1 MIVDL
6 QTEGV
11 GDGGATFI
19 IVPGTYSDILILESI
34 SGLSE
39 TSPLIITAEPDS
51 VFFEIVGTS
60 SSSDAAFTINALSYI
75 TFENLNIRDVSDAG
89 NELERGFSFVGSSSE
104 GCSFNV
110 VKGCSIFLGA
120 NGARPLTSI

>member
-11 GDGGATFI
+11 GDGGATFTI
-19 IVPGTYSDILILESI
+19 IPGTYSDTLILESI

-51 VFFEIVGTS
+51 VF
-60 SSSDAAFTINALSYI
+60 LK
-75 TFENLNIRDVSDAG
+75 LL
-89 NELERGFSFVGSSSE
+89 ELHLQVM
-104 GCSFNV
+104 
-110 VKGCSIFLGA
+110 L
-120 NGARPLTSI
+120 PLRLML